1 VGVAKYNA
9 VFGGLAV
16 LPLLF
21 VWIYLACAIMLFG
34 AEVAFAHQNLGLY
47 RREVRGK
54 PPGPAAREAIGLHI
68 ALEVARAFRDGIPPW
83 TAAELADTLDVPV
96 RTVRDVLGHLEMA
109 NIVSPG
115 GERQNEG
122 GFQLAR
128 PAERIEILDVMRA
141 LRGPR
146 PGVLA
151 GSLLGAPVEAVL
163 REVDEG
169 ATNAAAGRSLA
180 DLLDP
185 VTPASG

>member
-1 VGVAKYNA
+1 
-9 VFGGLAV
+9 
-16 LPLLF
+16 
-21 VWIYLACAIMLFG
+21 MLFG

-83 TAAELADTLDVPV
+83 TAAELADALDVPV
-96 RTVRDVLGHLEMA
+96 RTVRDVLGHLEKA
-109 NIVSPG
+109 SIVSPG
-115 GERQNEG
+115 GDRQKEG
-122 GFQLAR
+122 CYQLAR

-146 PGVLA
+146 PGALA
-151 GSLLGAPVEAVL
+151 GSPLAAPVETVL

-169 ATNAAAGRSLA
+169 ATNAAAGRTLA
-180 DLLDP
+180 NLLDP
-185 VTPASG
+185 APSASG